1 MIERKDLKSIIK
13 DSSENWAINNPSL
26 PIGFIAYET
35 NTNKIKVFNGEDSFN
50 DLPYVSRN
58 GEGSAGVSYIDL
70 SNKPQINSV
79 ELTGNKTLDQLG
91 IQAKGNYATFEQIS
105 EKADISDIPTKTSE
119 LVNDSGF
126 LSSIPNEYITE
137 TELTAKNYATTSAL
151 TEGLAEKANTSALP
165 ASTSLMNGTA
175 PTVADFAGTDIDNLK
190 IELNAFLAQLK
201 TRGVIV

>member
-1 MIERKDLKSIIK
+1 MIERIDLKSIIK

-50 DLPYVSRN
+50 DLPYVSGN

-91 IQAKGNYATFEQIS
+91 I
-105 EKADISDIPTKTSE
+105 
-119 LVNDSGF
+119 
-126 LSSIPNEYITE
+126 
-137 TELTAKNYATTSAL
+137 
-151 TEGLAEKANTSALP
+151 
-165 ASTSLMNGTA
+165 
-175 PTVADFAGTDIDNLK
+175 
-190 IELNAFLAQLK
+190 
-201 TRGVIV
+201 